1 MLQQTSKRRILIL
14 GGGYAGLIAAARSAR
29 AGSAAEITLVNA
41 SPDFVQR
48 IRLHEALAG
57 STPRSFSLPQLLAKR
72 GVRFVQGFVEELKL
86 ERQQVQGR
94 DSAGGNFTLGYDELI
109 LALGSH
115 TATPS
120 PDVAAHTVQLDKLP
134 AIAAAAGQLRDL
146 AARGGRVLIVGGGLT
161 GIETA
166 TELAERF
173 PTLRIG
179 LTTSRRIGDGYSAN
193 GEQHFHQRFAQLGI
207 QIWEQTA
214 ITEVEQGRAWSADGT
229 VFPFDLCVWCGG
241 FAAPAILSQ
250 SGLAVDSY
258 GRVVVDEMLRAV
270 DQPHIFAAG
279 DAAAV
284 SVNGKAIRMSC
295 ASALPMGGHMGNN
308 IRRLLRGQELEP
320 FSMGFAARCVS
331 LGRRDAL
338 VQWVAP
344 DDAARPEVW
353 TNRRAR
359 YTKEAICRLTYTVVS
374 QELKLGLP
382 LYSWPKAPAQTQP
395 SQRSH
400 PAQEPSA

>member
-1 MLQQTSKRRILIL
+1 MTQHTSKRRILIL
-14 GGGYAGLIAAARSAR
+14 GGGYAGLMAAARSAR
-29 AGSAAEITLVNA
+29 AGSTAEITLVNA

-57 STPRSFSLPQLLAKR
+57 STPRSFSIPQLLARR
-72 GVRFVQGFVEELKL
+72 GVRFVQGFVDQLKP

-115 TATPS
+115 TTMPS
-120 PDVAAHTVQLDKLP
+120 PEIAAHTVQLDKLP
-134 AIAAAAGQLRDL
+134 VVTEAAGQLREL
-146 AARGGRVLIVGGGLT
+146 AARAGRVLIVGGGLT

-166 TELAERF
+166 TELAERY
-173 PTLRIG
+173 PTLRVG
-179 LTTSRRIGDGYSAN
+179 LTTSGRLGENYSAN
-193 GEQHFHQRFAQLGI
+193 GERYVRQRFAQLGI

-214 ITEVEQGRAWSADGT
+214 ITQVEQGRAWSADGT
-229 VFPFDLCVWCGG
+229 ALPCDLCVWCGG
-241 FAAPAILSQ
+241 FAAPSILSQ
-250 SGLAVDSY
+250 SGLAVDGY
-258 GRVVVDEMLRAV
+258 GRVVVDEMLRVV
-270 DQPHIFAAG
+270 DQPHIFAIG

-284 SVNGKAIRMSC
+284 SVNGKPIRMSC

-308 IRRLLRGQELEP
+308 IRRLVRGQELEP

-344 DDAARPEVW
+344 DDQAKPSVW
-353 TNRRAR
+353 TNRRAV
-359 YTKEAICRLTYTVVS
+359 YTKELICRATFTVVS

-382 LYSWPKAPAQTQP
+382 LYGWSKAPAQTQP